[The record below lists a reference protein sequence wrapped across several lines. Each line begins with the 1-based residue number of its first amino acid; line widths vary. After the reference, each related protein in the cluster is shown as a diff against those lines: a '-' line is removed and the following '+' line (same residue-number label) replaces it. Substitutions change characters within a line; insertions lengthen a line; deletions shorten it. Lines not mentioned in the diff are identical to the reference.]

1 MKLKFNKSKVGDL
14 PAFAIEMPEPRLVV
28 NAMNEEQLEWLVG
41 GALRGINS
49 ATGFGGIKLY
59 DESLNVWSVEKTLS
73 IISQGMAI
81 SNSQTFT
88 EADFASVWAKDLR
101 ELTLATVDADK
112 LEAAKA
118 ILAKA
123 VRHGGKAQLTGAEC
137 KAIVARFSDA
147 TNDHEVFAIA
157 VANAKQRIDEIR
169 KSDALA
175 DALANL

>member
-1 MKLKFNKSKVGDL
+1 MKLKFNKSKIGDI
-14 PAFAIEMPEPRLVV
+14 PAFAIEMPEPRLIVQ
-28 NAMNEEQLEWLVG
+28 AMNDEQLTWLVS

-49 ATGFGGIKLY
+49 ATGYGGIKLY
-59 DESLNVWSVEKTLS
+59 DESGNVWSVDKTLS

-88 EADFASVWAKDLR
+88 ESDFNAVWAKDLR

-123 VRHGGKAQLTGAEC
+123 VRHGGKAQLTEQEC
-137 KAIVARFSDA
+137 AAIVKRFSDA
-147 TNDHEVFAIA
+147 TNDHDVFAIA
-157 VANAKQRIDEIR
+157 VANAKQRSEEIR
-169 KSDALA
+169 KLA
-175 DALANL
+175 DAVADF

>member
-1 MKLKFNKSKVGDL
+1 MKLKFNKSKVGDI
-14 PAFAIEMPEPRLVV
+14 PAFSIEMPEPRLVV
-28 NAMNEEQLEWLVG
+28 NAMNDEQLTWLVG

-59 DESLNVWSVEKTLS
+59 DESLNVWNVDKTLS
-73 IISQGMAI
+73 IIAQGMAI

-88 EADFASVWAKDLR
+88 EADFANVWTKDLR

-112 LEAAKA
+112 LDAAKA

-123 VRHGGKAQLTGAEC
+123 VRHGGKAQLTESEC
-137 KAIVARFSDA
+137 NAIIKRFADA

-157 VANAKQRIDEIR
+157 VSNAKQRADEIA
-169 KSDALA
+169 KLNSALSDF
-175 DALANL
+175 

>member
-14 PAFAIEMPEPRLVV
+14 PAFTIEMPEPRLIVD
-28 NAMNEEQLEWLVG
+28 AMSEEQLSWLVG

-59 DESLNVWSVEKTLS
+59 DKSLNVWSVDKTLS

-123 VRHGGKAQLTGAEC
+123 VRHGGKAQLTEAEC
-137 KAIVARFSDA
+137 AGIIKRFSDA

-157 VANAKQRIDEIR
+157 VANAKQRKDEIS
-169 KSDALA
+169 KLA
-175 DALANL
+175 DALADF

>member
-1 MKLKFNKSKVGDL
+1 MKLKFNKSKVGDI
-14 PAFAIEMPEPRLVV
+14 PAFSIEMPEPRLIV
-28 NAMNEEQLEWLVG
+28 NAMTEEQLSWLVG

-59 DESLNVWSVEKTLS
+59 DESLNVWNVDKTLS
-73 IISQGMAI
+73 IFAQGMAI

-112 LEAAKA
+112 LDAAKV

-123 VRHGGKAQLTGAEC
+123 VRHGGKAQLTEAEC
-137 KAIVARFSDA
+137 NGIIKRFSDA

-157 VANAKQRIDEIR
+157 VANAKQRSDEIR
-169 KSDALA
+169 KLA
-175 DALANL
+175 DALADF